1 MSEKIISLKDIRKTY
16 DGKKYV
22 LDRLDFS
29 IERGELAVI
38 TGKSGSGKS
47 TLMNIIG
54 LLDTFDAGIYMFEG
68 ESIDVKRKSYSR
80 LRGGKIGFIFQS
92 YYLIESLSVSD
103 NILMPLLYSDKK
115 KIEKSTIDKMNSCLE
130 EYGLYDYRN
139 KKTALLSGGEKQR
152 VAVARALIKDPDL
165 IIADE
170 PTGNLDRENGS
181 LIKKSLVRQT
191 ELGKSV
197 IIVTH
202 NKDLFSDAPSMYMLS
217 DGRLEAINE

>member
-202 NKDLFSDAPSMYMLS
+202 NKDLFSDAPSIYMLS

>member
-1 MSEKIISLKDIRKTY
+1 MSENIISLKDIRKTY

-22 LDRLDFS
+22 LDRLELS

-54 LLDTFDAGIYMFEG
+54 LLDTFNEGKYTFEG
-68 ESIDVKRKSYSR
+68 ETIDMKRKNYSH
-80 LRGGKIGFIFQS
+80 LRGSKIGFIFQS

-103 NILMPLLYSDKK
+103 NILMPLLYSDNKR
-115 KIEKSTIDKMNSCLE
+115 IEKSTIDKMNACLE
-130 EYGLYDYRN
+130 EYGLYEYRN

-152 VAVARALIKDPDL
+152 VAVARALIKSPDL

-170 PTGNLDRENGS
+170 PTGNLDHENGS
-181 LIKKSLVRQT
+181 LIKKSLVKQT

>member
-68 ESIDVKRKSYSR
+68 ESIDAKRKSYSR

-165 IIADE
+165 IIAEE

-181 LIKKSLVRQT
+181 LIKKSLARQT

>member
-181 LIKKSLVRQT
+181 LIKKSLARQT

>member
-181 LIKKSLVRQT
+181 LIKKSLIKQT

>member
-22 LDRLDFS
+22 LDRLDLS

-54 LLDTFDAGIYMFEG
+54 LLDTFDEGNYTFEG
-68 ESIDVKRKSYSR
+68 EAIDLKRKNYSH

-115 KIEKSTIDKMNSCLE
+115 RIEKSTIDKMNTCLE

-170 PTGNLDRENGS
+170 PTGNLDHENGS
-181 LIKKSLVRQT
+181 LIKKSLVKQT

>member
-22 LDRLDFS
+22 LDRLDLS

>member
-1 MSEKIISLKDIRKTY
+1 MSEKIISLKDIRKTS

-22 LDRLDFS
+22 HDRLDFS

-80 LRGGKIGFIFQS
+80 LRGDKIGFIFQS

-202 NKDLFSDAPSMYMLS
+202 NKDLFSDAPSIYMLS

>member
-1 MSEKIISLKDIRKTY
+1 
-16 DGKKYV
+16 
-22 LDRLDFS
+22 
-29 IERGELAVI
+29 
-38 TGKSGSGKS
+38 
-47 TLMNIIG
+47 
-54 LLDTFDAGIYMFEG
+54 
-68 ESIDVKRKSYSR
+68 
-80 LRGGKIGFIFQS
+80 
-92 YYLIESLSVSD
+92 
-103 NILMPLLYSDKK
+103 
-115 KIEKSTIDKMNSCLE
+115 MNSCLE

-181 LIKKSLVRQT
+181 LIKKSLARQT

>member
-54 LLDTFDAGIYMFEG
+54 LLDTFDAGIYMVEG

-202 NKDLFSDAPSMYMLS
+202 NKDLFSDAPSIYMLS